1 MDKTG
6 RYEIK
11 CIMNVKVKGVSTL
24 YLLFLESKSAVTKE
38 LLSYLEDSKIETVK
52 NESRYRH

>member
-1 MDKTG
+1 
-6 RYEIK
+6 
-11 CIMNVKVKGVSTL
+11 MNVKVKGVSTL